1 MKVIYKYK
9 WVINWV
15 AFAILI
21 GIFIFIAIQ
30 YENRTWLPN
39 VLQALGTI
47 SAVYLSLI
55 IFLQSKEGSDK
66 QFRQQLDHLQQLNAK
81 QIIALQASTDRQ
93 INALQELNS
102 KQIVALQDLT
112 DKQISALQELTERQ
126 IEALQRTTFDQISSF
141 EKEIKEVTNR
151 LSENSILLAEILGRE
166 LEKSIDLFNGVIQ
179 NEQAKYD
186 DLSGWKILRTPE
198 EREVQLKNQLVRIEQ
213 LKKAVDYLLEK
224 YNNVRKFLNFGQ
236 RKLN

>member
-1 MKVIYKYK
+1 MKILKKYK
-9 WVINWV
+9 WIINWF
-15 AFAILI
+15 AFAILN
-21 GIFIFIAIQ
+21 GVFVYVAFQ
-30 YENRTWLPN
+30 FEDKPWLPN
-39 VLQALGTI
+39 VLQTLGTI
-47 SAVYLSLI
+47 SAIYLSLI
-55 IFLQSKEGSDK
+55 IFLQSKEGTDN
-66 QFRQQLDHLQQLNAK
+66 QFREQLNHLQQLNSN

-93 INALQELNS
+93 I
-102 KQIVALQDLT
+102 KALQDLNGKQIIALQDST

-179 NEQAKYD
+179 NEQARYN

-213 LKKAVDYLLEK
+213 LKKAVDYLIEK